1 MRKCRFCAEEI
12 QDAAIVCKHC
22 GRDLVP
28 GRVTAAMPPPQPV
41 AHPSQM
47 PRAAKIGLAVI
58 GGLIVV
64 TFVVGALVSEPPGT
78 TTSSDTAPA
87 TRVLSTVLFQAY
99 DTNAIAADHEYRPP
113 LIVEGKV
120 KDIGKDISGVPY
132 LVLGDRADV
141 PQGVQTLFDR
151 DESGLARLKKGDHVT
166 VRCERNSGHVMMN
179 VILRQCE
186 LVN

>member
-1 MRKCRFCAEEI
+1 MKTCPFCAEDI

-22 GRDLVP
+22 GRDLIP
-28 GRVTAAMPPPQPV
+28 GRVAPSPAPTPP
-41 AHPSQM
+41 ATKPSGL
-47 PRAAKIGLAVI
+47 PRAAKIVTGVI
-58 GGLIVV
+58 
-64 TFVVGALVSEPPGT
+64 GALVIVLFVALALVSGPSET
-78 TTSSDTAPA
+78 TPSSDAREA

-99 DTNAIAADHEYRPP
+99 DTNAIAADNQYRPP

-132 LVLGDRADV
+132 LILGDRADV

-151 DESGLARLKKGDHVT
+151 DQSDLARLAKGDHVT
-166 VRCERNSGHVMMN
+166 VRCERNQGHVVMN
-179 VILRQCE
+179 VILRQCS